1 MSGPRDRRL
10 TWIGMALLLLM
21 VAVAACAGPGGAATP
36 TAADATVGASDDA
49 GSSAAAGCIDSD
61 TAAII
66 QSLRD
71 DPASA
76 PSTIEERGDD
86 LVAGLQRF
94 TPPAEA
100 TTWRDDLVAAIES
113 GDAPAVQALVQSIG
127 SEVVLEF
134 C

>member
-1 MSGPRDRRL
+1 MTEPRYRTL
-10 TWIGMALLLLM
+10 SSVIALFVLV
-21 VAVAACAGPGGAATP
+21 VALGACAAQGGAATP
-36 TAADATVGASDDA
+36 TAADATVGASDGA
-49 GSSAAAGCIDSD
+49 GSSAAAGCIDAD

-71 DPASA
+71 DPANA
-76 PSTIEERGDD
+76 PATIEERGDD
-86 LVAGLQRF
+86 LLAGLQRF

-100 TTWRDDLVAAIES
+100 TTWRDDLVAALES
-113 GDAPAVQALVQSIG
+113 GDAAAVQTLVESVG